1 MKKVQKLNKTIEKFK
16 IFFKKSAKLKE
27 MVKMEEIMMEILN
40 KLLQN
45 YKKSAEL
52 FEFSPEVQGSPQK

>member
-1 MKKVQKLNKTIEKFK
+1 MKKVEKLKKTIEKFK

-27 MVKMEEIMMEILN
+27 MVKMEKITIKILK
-40 KLLQN
+40 KLLKN